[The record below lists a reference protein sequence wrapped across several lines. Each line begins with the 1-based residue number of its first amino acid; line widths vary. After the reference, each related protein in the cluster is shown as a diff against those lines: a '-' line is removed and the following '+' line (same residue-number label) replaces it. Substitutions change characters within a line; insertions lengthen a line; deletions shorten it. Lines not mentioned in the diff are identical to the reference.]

1 MRVLPVL
8 EGRRHE
14 LETCVFCPKLCRSAC
29 PVSNAEPRETL
40 TPWGK
45 MSLAWMVAQGDVPD
59 GRSPALPEPGRDLEF
74 SSYAAPAWACT
85 GCLACREHCDHKNP
99 VATVLLEARD
109 ALARMGSAPP
119 GASRVLAGFTRHAAR
134 TQARTRALAAG
145 LARSRGSSS
154 DALLVGCAYVRGAPR
169 EARDAVEATS
179 ALLGE
184 PVALVEGCC
193 GLPLRLAGDR
203 AAFATHARSFARLVE
218 GKRRLVVVDAGC
230 AHTLLRRYAE
240 EGVKHAPRVE
250 TFDELAANARDAF
263 SRAAPSPTAPVRWSD
278 PCQLGRGLGIY
289 DQPRAVLERVFGEA
303 PDEMETSREQ
313 ATCSGAGGLLP
324 ATMPETAAEI
334 ARTRAAEHAR
344 LGGGLLVT
352 GCAGSLRALRKAVGA
367 EGDRVVDI
375 VSVVAK
381 ALA

>member
-8 EGRRHE
+8 ETRRHE

-45 MSLAWMVAQGDVPD
+45 MSLAWMAAQGDVPVD
-59 GRSPALPEPGRDLEF
+59 RSH
-74 SSYAAPAWACT
+74 AAPAWACT
-85 GCLACREHCDHKNP
+85 GCLACRELCDHKNP

-109 ALARMGSAPP
+109 ALVRSGSAPP
-119 GASRVLAGFTRHAAR
+119 GATRVLAGFSRHAAR

-145 LARSRGSSS
+145 LTRARGASA
-154 DALLVGCAYVRGAPR
+154 DALLVGCAYVRGSPR
-169 EARDAVEATS
+169 EARDAVQATS
-179 ALLGE
+179 ALVGE
-184 PVALVEGCC
+184 TVALVEECC

-240 EGVKHAPRVE
+240 EGVKLAPRVE
-250 TFDELAANARDAF
+250 TFVELAANRKDAF
-263 SRAAPSPTAPVRWSD
+263 SLASPRPATPVRWND

-289 DQPRAVLERVFGEA
+289 DPPRAVLERIFGQ
-303 PDEMETSREQ
+303 PTDEMESSREH
-313 ATCSGAGGLLP
+313 ATCTGAGGLLP

-344 LGGGLLVT
+344 RGGGLLVT
-352 GCAGSLRALRKAVGA
+352 GCASGLLALRRTVRGT
-367 EGDRVVDI
+367 GDRVEDI
-375 VSVVAK
+375 VSVVAR
-381 ALA
+381 ALG